1 MIHVPLIND
10 HTICVDE
17 QAANLL
23 ASYRVASVH
32 VVQDG
37 ETLSDDEFN
46 SLAIFALARL
56 KVLIRRRNLEEDGI
70 VYRLRRQ
77 ARRKIQVFRILSD
90 LLEARIRAVKAG
102 DGLFL
107 RPTPSA
113 SRRLERHLHL
123 SDTF

>member
-1 MIHVPLIND
+1 MINIPLVSD
-10 HTICVDE
+10 SAICVDE

-23 ASYRVASVH
+23 ADYRVASVH

-37 ETLSDDEFN
+37 ETLTEADFN
-46 SLAIFALARL
+46 SLAIFALTRL
-56 KVLIRRRNLEEDGI
+56 KVLIRKRNLEEDGI
-70 VYRLRRQ
+70 VYRLRRRT
-77 ARRKIQVFRILSD
+77 RRKIQVFRILSD

-102 DGLFL
+102 NGLFL

-123 SDTF
+123 SEIF